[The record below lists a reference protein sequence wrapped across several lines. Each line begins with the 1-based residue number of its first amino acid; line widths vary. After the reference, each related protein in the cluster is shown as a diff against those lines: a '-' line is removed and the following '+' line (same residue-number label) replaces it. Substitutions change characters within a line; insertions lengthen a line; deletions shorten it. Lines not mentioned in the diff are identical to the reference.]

1 MIIPVLFSALA
12 LGFLGSFHCIGM
24 CGPLALSL
32 PVNHLQGFKKIAG
45 VLLYNMGRIFM
56 YAVLGFILGWIGM
69 AFQFF
74 GWQQFFSIFL
84 GIILLIIFLMN
95 VLHQRILKNNS
106 LVSGWNKKVIEK
118 LSGLYQK
125 KSFSG
130 VFFIGLL
137 NGLLP
142 CGLVYMAIAGALATA
157 NILYSSLFMAA
168 FGAGTLPAMMAVSLA
183 GGMMPINIRMS
194 IKKISPYIIGV
205 MGIILILR
213 GMNLGIPFLS
223 PELQH
228 ANAIECHP

>member
-1 MIIPVLFSALA
+1 MITVLFSALA

-32 PVNHLQGFKKIAG
+32 PVNHLHGFRKVAG
-45 VLLYNMGRIFM
+45 VLIYNTGRIFM

-74 GWQQFFSIFL
+74 GWQQFFSVAL
-84 GIILLIIFLMN
+84 GIILLIIFLMGI
-95 VLHQRILKNNS
+95 LHQKKFQKIS
-106 LVSGWNKKVIEK
+106 LLSSWNKKIIQH

-125 KSFSG
+125 KSFGG
-130 VFFIGLL
+130 VFVIGIL

-157 NILYSSLFMAA
+157 HILYSSLFMAA

-183 GGMMPINIRMS
+183 GSMMPLNIRMH
-194 IKKISPYIIGV
+194 IKKISPYIIGL

-223 PELQH
+223 PQMQH
-228 ANAIECHP
+228 SGTVECRP

>member
-1 MIIPVLFSALA
+1 M
-12 LGFLGSFHCIGM
+12 
-24 CGPLALSL
+24 
-32 PVNHLQGFKKIAG
+32 
-45 VLLYNMGRIFM
+45 LYNMGRIFM

-74 GWQQFFSIFL
+74 GWQQFFSIAL
-84 GIILLIIFLMN
+84 GIILLFIFLMSL
-95 VLHQRILKNNS
+95 LHKKIFTKSS
-106 LVSGWNKKVIEK
+106 LVSAWIKKIIQK
-118 LSGLYQK
+118 LSGLYK
-125 KSFSG
+125 KKNFAG
-130 VFFIGLL
+130 VFLIGIL

-142 CGLVYMAIAGALATA
+142 CGLVYMAIAGALATS

-183 GGMMPINIRMS
+183 GGMMPVNTRMS
-194 IKKISPYIIGV
+194 IKKISPYIIGL

-228 ANAIECHP
+228 ADSIECHP

>member
-1 MIIPVLFSALA
+1 MITVLFSALA

-32 PVNHLQGFKKIAG
+32 PVNHLQGFRKVAG
-45 VLLYNMGRIFM
+45 VLLYNTGRIFM

-74 GWQQFFSIFL
+74 GWQQFFSVAL
-84 GIILLIIFLMN
+84 GIILLIIFLMG
-95 VLHQRILKNNS
+95 VLHQKKIKNNS
-106 LVSGWNKKVIEK
+106 LLNAWNKKIIQH
-118 LSGLYQK
+118 LSGLYQQ
-125 KSFSG
+125 KSFGG
-130 VFFIGLL
+130 VFIIGLL

-157 NILYSSLFMAA
+157 HILYSSLFMAA

-183 GGMMPINIRMS
+183 GGMMPLNIRTH
-194 IKKISPYIIGV
+194 IKKISPYIIGL

-213 GMNLGIPFLS
+213 GMNIGIPFLS
-223 PELQH
+223 PEMQH
-228 ANAIECHP
+228 SGTVECRP

>member
-1 MIIPVLFSALA
+1 MIIPILFSALA
-12 LGFLGSFHCIGM
+12 LGFFGSFHCIGM

-74 GWQQFFSIFL
+74 GWQQFFSIVL
-84 GIILLIIFLMN
+84 GNILLLIFLLN
-95 VLHQRILKNNS
+95 VLHQNFFKKNS
-106 LVSGWNKKVIEK
+106 LVNAWNKMVIKK
-118 LSGLYQK
+118 LSALYQK
-125 KSFSG
+125 KNFTG
-130 VFFIGLL
+130 IFFIGLL

-157 NILYSSLFMAA
+157 HILYSSLFMAV

-183 GGMMPINIRMS
+183 GGLMPVNIRMS
-194 IKKISPYIIGV
+194 IKKISPYIIGL

-228 ANAIECHP
+228 AAVMECHP

>member
-1 MIIPVLFSALA
+1 MITVLFSALA

-32 PVNHLQGFKKIAG
+32 PVNHLQGFRKVAG
-45 VLLYNMGRIFM
+45 VLLYNTGRIFM

-74 GWQQFFSIFL
+74 GWQQFFSVAL
-84 GIILLIIFLMN
+84 GIILLIIFLMG
-95 VLHQRILKNNS
+95 VLHQKKIKNNS
-106 LVSGWNKKVIEK
+106 LLNAWNKKIIQH
-118 LSGLYQK
+118 LSGLYQQ
-125 KSFSG
+125 KSFGG
-130 VFFIGLL
+130 VFIIGLL

-157 NILYSSLFMAA
+157 HILYSSLFMAA

-183 GGMMPINIRMS
+183 GGMMPLNIRTH
-194 IKKISPYIIGV
+194 IKKISPYIIGL

-213 GMNLGIPFLS
+213 GMNIGIPFLS
-223 PELQH
+223 PEMQH
-228 ANAIECHP
+228 SGTIECRP

>member
-1 MIIPVLFSALA
+1 MITVLFSAMV

-32 PVNHLQGFKKIAG
+32 PVNHLQGFRKVAG
-45 VLLYNMGRIFM
+45 VLLYNTGRIFM

-74 GWQQFFSIFL
+74 GWQQFFSVAL
-84 GIILLIIFLMN
+84 GIILLIIFLMG
-95 VLHQRILKNNS
+95 VLQKKQFQKIS
-106 LVSGWNKKVIEK
+106 LLGAWNKKIIQH

-125 KSFSG
+125 KNFGG
-130 VFFIGLL
+130 VFIIGLL

-157 NILYSSLFMAA
+157 HILYSSLFMAA
-168 FGAGTLPAMMAVSLA
+168 FGAGTLPVMMAVSLA
-183 GGMMPINIRMS
+183 GGMMPLNIRMH
-194 IKKISPYIIGV
+194 IKKISPYIIGI

-223 PELQH
+223 PEMQH
-228 ANAIECHP
+228 SGTVECRP